1 MAYMVRLGLWG
12 PGTAFHDFPAFHK
25 AIKDGGVG
33 AMELVALD
41 MKRRGLYASRS
52 RFTYDIGEVYL

>member
-12 PGTAFHDFPAFHK
+12 AGTAFEDFAAFDK
-25 AIKDGGVG
+25 AIEKAGFG

-41 MKRRGLYASRS
+41 MKQRGMYVLPSH
-52 RFTYDIGEVYL
+52 